1 MANKKLCEQTYST
14 CNVLKQVRVKRFV
27 QPFYLYIYYH
37 ITFRI
42 RKYDYVNSFSFNT
55 IFKES

>member
-27 QPFYLYIYYH
+27 QPFYLYILSH
-37 ITFRI
+37 
-42 RKYDYVNSFSFNT
+42 N
-55 IFKES
+55 FKDTKI